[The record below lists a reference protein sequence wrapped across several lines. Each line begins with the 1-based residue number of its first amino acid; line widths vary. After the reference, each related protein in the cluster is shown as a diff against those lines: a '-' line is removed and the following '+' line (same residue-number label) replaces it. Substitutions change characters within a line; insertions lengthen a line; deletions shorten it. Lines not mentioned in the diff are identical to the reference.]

1 MGACSFLGRSADRLA
16 PPEAGFGRATTNS
29 TDLAYLSPASSASRG
44 AGLLPRAARRAG
56 APQRTCQ
63 ARSHAYCVRHAAV
76 VAYEFHLTLGAPAD
90 YGCCVIGRIP
100 SGLTTGRR
108 ILAAAVALAMFTV
121 TVGGLAHRAVVEHV
135 ACEHGQLV
143 ELSSE
148 RAQAREHSVVGTS
161 ADHEHHHCA
170 LASFRCA
177 GNVEHTAPRVG
188 SALVVSALARLSSSA
203 PVRRATLRE
212 APKTSPPA

>member
-1 MGACSFLGRSADRLA
+1 M
-16 PPEAGFGRATTNS
+16 
-29 TDLAYLSPASSASRG
+29 
-44 AGLLPRAARRAG
+44 
-56 APQRTCQ
+56 
-63 ARSHAYCVRHAAV
+63 
-76 VAYEFHLTLGAPAD
+76 TLGAPAD
-90 YGCCVIGRIP
+90 YGCWVIGRIP

-108 ILAAAVALAMFTV
+108 ILAGAVALAMFTV

-148 RAQAREHSVVGTS
+148 RPQAREHSVVGTS
-161 ADHEHHHCA
+161 SDHEHHHCA
-170 LASFRCA
+170 LASFRCT

-188 SALVVSALARLSSSA
+188 SALVVSTLARLSSSA

-212 APKTSPPA
+212 APKTSPPV